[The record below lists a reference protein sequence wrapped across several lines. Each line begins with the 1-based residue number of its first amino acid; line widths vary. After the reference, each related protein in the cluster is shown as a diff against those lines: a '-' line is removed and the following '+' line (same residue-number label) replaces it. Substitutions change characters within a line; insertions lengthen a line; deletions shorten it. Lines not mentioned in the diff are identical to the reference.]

1 MSSNLEYI
9 LAVYIIA
16 AVLLAGF
23 AAWMK
28 WRLAQVRRALERLRP
43 AEDVESR
50 GDPVPLWEEER

>member
-9 LAVYIIA
+9 LAVYVLA
-16 AVLLAGF
+16 AVLLTGF

-43 AEDVESR
+43 S
-50 GDPVPLWEEER
+50 EEEAEEKEQ